1 MDPREQE
8 RYETLKQMYES
19 KSVSEC
25 FASLHLKLEG
35 DVETLRTEVK
45 VLRDNVENL
54 ESHAKL
60 MEDSIKDVHNT
71 LLPDIEEKIS
81 TEEKERLKL
90 EYWGRKWNLV
100 ISGVRGSPLT
110 EMPKATDVYVR
121 SFFEKNLEITKERI
135 EKMLFQAVHRLPGK
149 ESDKEKRKI
158 IVRFNSLI
166 DRDDV
171 LAAGMKLKR
180 GSGYSV
186 VPDVPPSVAKQRFN
200 LLNEIFRRALPS
212 SEQRN
217 VHLVYIKDIRL
228 LC

>member
-1 MDPREQE
+1 MLPE
-8 RYETLKQMYES
+8 
-19 KSVSEC
+19 
-25 FASLHLKLEG
+25 
-35 DVETLRTEVK
+35 
-45 VLRDNVENL
+45 DNVENL

-121 SFFEKNLEITKERI
+121 AFFEKTLEIPKERI

-186 VPDVPPSVAKQRFN
+186 VPDVPPSVAKLRFN
-200 LLNEIFRRALPS
+200 LLNERRALSS

-217 VHLVYIKDIRL
+217 VHLVYIKDYPFVMLKKKRSS
-228 LC
+228 